1 MDKIIQLNENIS
13 NMIAAGEVVE
23 RPLSVVKELIE
34 NSIDAHAS
42 QIDIYLEEAGMRLI
56 RVADNG
62 DGMSPNDCNLAFSR
76 HATSKIKTKHD
87 LFNISTLGFRGEA
100 LPSIASVSRVELI
113 SSEGT
118 EGCIVKING
127 GEKENAKPTAAKK
140 GTDISV
146 KNLFYNTPAR
156 LKFIKSLNF
165 ELSIISDYVT
175 KVALMRPEIS
185 FRLMN
190 NNKVLM
196 QTEGSDDLL
205 KTISQVYGIKIAK
218 EMKKVETS
226 NYDYTVSGYISNP
239 VVSRASKNYINIIV
253 NDRVI
258 RNYNISNAIIGG
270 FGNKLPSDRFP
281 ITVLHIEC
289 DPLLI
294 DVNVHP
300 NKMQVKM
307 TDERSLTVMIKK
319 AIQEVLSETISI
331 PSIEITTDKREEFSF
346 DDKPLVRPKQET
358 IYQDQL
364 DLPMHVKED
373 VEESLEEPS
382 IQFPNLEYI
391 GQFHLSYLL
400 CQSEDGLYII
410 DQHAAAE
417 RVRYEHNLNFLSK
430 ESVETMDL
438 LTPFN
443 LEFSTEEMIR
453 LDEHMEDIK
462 SRGLR
467 LEKSGINSYFLRR
480 VPLWFRHGMET
491 EYAIELIQSVLEK
504 RANKD
509 IDKLAAILACKRSIK
524 ANDSISRVEVDT
536 LITDLKHCTN
546 PFTCPHGRP
555 TVIKYSKHEIER
567 YFRR

>member
-34 NSIDAHAS
+34 NSIDAHAT

-100 LPSIASVSRVELI
+100 LPSIASVSRVELV
-113 SSEGT
+113 SSEGE
-118 EGCIVKING
+118 EGYIVKING
-127 GEKENAKPTAAKK
+127 GEKDESNPTAAKK

-185 FRLMN
+185 FKLMN
-190 NNKVLM
+190 NDRVLL
-196 QTEGSDDLL
+196 QTEGSSDLL

-218 EMKKVETS
+218 EMKKLKTS
-226 NYDYTVSGYISNP
+226 NYDYSVSGFISNP

-258 RNYNISNAIIGG
+258 RNYNISNAIINGY
-270 FGNKLPSDRFP
+270 GNKLPSDRFP
-281 ITVLHIEC
+281 IAVVHIEC

-307 TDERSLTVMIKK
+307 TDERALVALIKNVV
-319 AIQEVLSETISI
+319 QEILSETISI
-331 PSIEITTDKREEFSF
+331 PTIEINADKREEFIF
-346 DDKPLVRPKQET
+346 DDKPET
-358 IYQDQL
+358 IEPKTATVYQDQL
-364 DLPMHVKED
+364 DLPLHVKED
-373 VEESLEEPS
+373 VTEDEVSV
-382 IQFPNLEYI
+382 QFPNLEYI

-400 CQSEDGLYII
+400 CQSADGLYII

-417 RVRYEHNLNFLSK
+417 RVRYEHNLDFLS
-430 ESVETMDL
+430 EETVETMDL

-443 LEFSTEEMIR
+443 LEFSTEEMIT
-453 LDEHMEDIK
+453 LEEHMKDIENK
-462 SRGLR
+462 GLL

-480 VPLWFRHGMET
+480 VPLWFRHGLET
-491 EYAIELIQSVLEK
+491 EYAVELIQSVLED
-504 RANKD
+504 RVNKD

-524 ANDSISRVEVDT
+524 ANDSISSVEVET
-536 LITDLKHCTN
+536 LITDLKHCAN

-555 TVIKYSKHEIER
+555 TLIKYSKHEIER
-567 YFRR
+567 FFRR